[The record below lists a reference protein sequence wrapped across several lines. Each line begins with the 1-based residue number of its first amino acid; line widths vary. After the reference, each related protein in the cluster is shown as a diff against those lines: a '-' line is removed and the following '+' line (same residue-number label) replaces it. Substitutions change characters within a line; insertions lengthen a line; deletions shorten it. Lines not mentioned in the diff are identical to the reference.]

1 MCTKYY
7 SEESGKIIGLF
18 TETMQFIQFNPPP
31 DSDKIDPPIPGNFKV
46 TDTETLPNPI
56 EVDEVLFKSNKKNT
70 KITYAHKLKCEQNFL
85 NAFRLLC
92 RQILLSEPNN
102 TTHSQLELT
111 IYDDSLNYQQK
122 INKLSKII
130 KKLTENN
137 LMFVDYTEAELSK
150 IENVTLCNSNNSKIF
165 CEKDKLKIPK
175 ENLITKDD
183 NEENYFMKIS
193 DDLLR
198 HKPIRDFILNP
209 KHLLFFNNENH
220 ALNSDEILIYE
231 SDINT
236 MKFDLLHSRD
246 KSEFVI
252 NRPAEDVVSTN
263 AKHYS
268 NDVIENNETI
278 AKNNAT
284 KNPNPKLILK
294 TKN

>member
-1 MCTKYY
+1 
-7 SEESGKIIGLF
+7 
-18 TETMQFIQFNPPP
+18 
-31 DSDKIDPPIPGNFKV
+31 
-46 TDTETLPNPI
+46 
-56 EVDEVLFKSNKKNT
+56 
-70 KITYAHKLKCEQNFL
+70 
-85 NAFRLLC
+85 
-92 RQILLSEPNN
+92 
-102 TTHSQLELT
+102 
-111 IYDDSLNYQQK
+111 
-122 INKLSKII
+122 
-130 KKLTENN
+130 
-137 LMFVDYTEAELSK
+137 
-150 IENVTLCNSNNSKIF
+150 
-165 CEKDKLKIPK
+165 
-175 ENLITKDD
+175 
-183 NEENYFMKIS
+183 MKIS

-263 AKHYS
+263 AKQYS